1 MKILVAVTGIGAR
14 MRRFGEDR
22 AIDRLRAAI
31 GERNRQS
38 LAAAGAAAIK
48 PDDDGVEA
56 ISVQLKR

>member
-1 MKILVAVTGIGAR
+1 MKISVAVTGIGAR
-14 MRRFGEDR
+14 MRRFSEDR

-38 LAAAGAAAIK
+38 LAAADAAAIK

>member
-1 MKILVAVTGIGAR
+1 MKITVAVTGIGAR

-31 GERNRQS
+31 GEQNWRNV
-38 LAAAGAAAIK
+38 AAADEATIN
-48 PDDDGVEA
+48 PDDGGGQA